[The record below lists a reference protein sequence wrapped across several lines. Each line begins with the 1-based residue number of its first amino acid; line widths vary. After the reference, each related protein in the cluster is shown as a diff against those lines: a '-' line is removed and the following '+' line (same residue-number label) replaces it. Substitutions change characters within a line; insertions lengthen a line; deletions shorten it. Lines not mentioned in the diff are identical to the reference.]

1 MFKNKEGYTD
11 PTAGAAMASIMKE
24 YRQNQRRI
32 YRKHSEIKA
41 RQRYTS
47 SRSTLGTL
55 KETRQRRSAMPA
67 SP

>member
-1 MFKNKEGYTD
+1 MYKNKEGYTD

-41 RQRYTS
+41 
-47 SRSTLGTL
+47 
-55 KETRQRRSAMPA
+55 
-67 SP
+67 